1 MLLSHRCKFIILPE
15 KGSSIEDRLQDALE
29 ATQDFK
35 MVHLSEHL
43 NMIYLEFIML
53 LLTTTFIILFLDY
66 LLSIVIYVLGDG
78 SLPSSRKEIFG
89 KILYGQFV
97 MEIIY
102 FSFKIKSM

>member
-43 NMIYLEFIML
+43 NMIYLEFIKL
-53 LLTTTFIILFLDY
+53 LLTTIYIIL
-66 LLSIVIYVLGDG
+66 LLHSIVIYVLGDG